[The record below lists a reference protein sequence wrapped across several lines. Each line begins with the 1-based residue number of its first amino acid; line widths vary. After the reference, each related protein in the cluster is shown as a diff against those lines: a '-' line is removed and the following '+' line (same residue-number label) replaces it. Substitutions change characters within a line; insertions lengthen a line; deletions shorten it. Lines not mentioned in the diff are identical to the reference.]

1 MININLNENIIKEL
15 EKETK
20 TKSKEDPLAKEEE
33 KRGFNELDINKN
45 SNNKPNQDITKNT
58 NKNKLNNN
66 NEINKDKNKNISNNL
81 NKMESGEKGKRSDRF
96 GNLII
101 HGGKQKV
108 TFIDRVTKNNFTEVV
123 KVENFKEYNK
133 MEEPS
138 SNRGNGCC
146 LLL

>member
-1 MININLNENIIKEL
+1 
-15 EKETK
+15 
-20 TKSKEDPLAKEEE
+20 
-33 KRGFNELDINKN
+33 
-45 SNNKPNQDITKNT
+45 
-58 NKNKLNNN
+58 
-66 NEINKDKNKNISNNL
+66 
-81 NKMESGEKGKRSDRF
+81 MESGEKGKRSDRF